1 MIADH
6 LYRIEKP
13 TKDEK
18 GIEVEENF
26 PDQQLFQV
34 IVQIPWYIDIV
45 SYLACGIIP
54 PKLTHR

>member
-45 SYLACGIIP
+45 S
-54 PKLTHR
+54 